1 MKKLISTLTIVLG
14 ASISVAQASDADILN
29 TLNKLGYPTTD
40 IKIESSPIASIKTVI
55 SDRKSVV

>member
-29 TLNKLGYPTTD
+29 TLNKLGRSEERRVG
-40 IKIESSPIASIKTVI
+40 KEG
-55 SDRKSVV
+55 R